1 MTNKNLNYNMTAEDI
16 EDKEFEYEKKHSE
29 YSAWVA
35 KERIIKN
42 IRETRFVNFKRKLT
56 IEEMKKLVRLYK
68 LNYDKNVLEHYKKDF
83 GDYVTICYDYEN
95 HRLYVVSIGAR
106 LYGMVRGM
114 KSEAGKKNSRTYN

>member
-16 EDKEFEYEKKHSE
+16 EDKEFENEKKDSE

-56 IEEMKKLVRLYK
+56 VEEMKKLVRLYK

-83 GDYVTICYDYEN
+83 
-95 HRLYVVSIGAR
+95 
-106 LYGMVRGM
+106 
-114 KSEAGKKNSRTYN
+114 